1 MQVLVSICLKKK
13 KLSLFAFVEHVCAIK
28 IQELDAVLTVALEA
42 LILFLRFNELNLGS
56 VLEGVGG
63 RLWVTQFDFILS
75 LCLTSREGREER
87 M

>member
-56 VLEGVGG
+56 VLEGVG
-63 RLWVTQFDFILS
+63 LWVTQFDFILS